1 MYLYKSR
8 HYVYF
13 VRVCTPKALVQQG
26 YPFDFKFSLK
36 TKSRPIA
43 IRRSAPIISQIL
55 KSLDNVDIS
64 RDSPKE
70 TKQAI
75 LSSVD
80 SLRNSFNDSGVE
92 LHSFSS
98 QPVTH

>member
-8 HYVYF
+8 HCVYF

-64 RDSPKE
+64 RDSAKE
-70 TKQAI
+70 TKPEDVI
-75 LSSVD
+75 L
-80 SLRNSFNDSGVE
+80 FGVPYVVLIKKGE
-92 LHSFSS
+92 ITPPFKLATS
-98 QPVTH
+98 